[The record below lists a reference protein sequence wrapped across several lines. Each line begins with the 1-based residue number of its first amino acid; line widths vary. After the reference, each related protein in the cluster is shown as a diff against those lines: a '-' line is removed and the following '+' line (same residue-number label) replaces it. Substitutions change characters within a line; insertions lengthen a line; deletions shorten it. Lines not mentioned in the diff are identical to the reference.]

1 VEDGDE
7 EIGDGAIVDVA
18 SRVAALEQAGAERV
32 VLEVADYAGRC
43 LNRLRLGRGAA
54 VELDPEGL
62 TQEAVERFLDG
73 RWTWDR
79 ETQPSIA
86 EFLKSRIP
94 SLISNA
100 LTSAEYR
107 RGRQIPRRED
117 GTEDVDAITP
127 ADPQDPALAYLHVA
141 ISRPDEVLLQTID
154 DELADR
160 FWMALEDAV
169 KTVPD
174 AKMRGELEAVLVAVY
189 SGKDYGEIAEATGLS
204 PDVVYRRFYKLGTL
218 AENVAKD
225 LLKPDISPER
235 G

>member
-1 VEDGDE
+1 VASGWIGDE
-7 EIGDGAIVDVA
+7 AIVDVA
-18 SRVAALEQAGAERV
+18 SRVAALEHAGPERV

-62 TQEAVERFLDG
+62 TQEAIERFLDG

-79 ETQPSIA
+79 EKSPSIA
-86 EFLKSRIP
+86 EFLKSRIL

-107 RGRQIPRRED
+107 RGREIPRRVD
-117 GTEDVDAITP
+117 GTEDFDAVTP
-127 ADPQDPALAYLHVA
+127 ADPLDPALSDLHVS

-154 DELADR
+154 DETAGR

-169 KTVPD
+169 KTVSD
-174 AKMRGELEAVLVAVY
+174 AKMRGELETVLVAVY

-218 AENVAKD
+218 AENVAKEIT
-225 LLKPDISPER
+225 KSNSSAGR

>member
-1 VEDGDE
+1 MD
-7 EIGDGAIVDVA
+7 IA
-18 SRVAALEQAGAERV
+18 SRIAALEQAGAERV

-54 VELDPEGL
+54 VELDPEAL
-62 TQEAVERFLDG
+62 TQEAIERFLDG

-79 ETQPSIA
+79 DKYPSIA
-86 EFLKSRIP
+86 EFVKSRIP

-107 RGRQIPRRED
+107 RGREIPRRLDGAED
-117 GTEDVDAITP
+117 FDAVTPVDP
-127 ADPQDPALAYLHVA
+127 LEPALSDLHVA
-141 ISRPDEVLLQTID
+141 ISRPDEVLLQSID
-154 DELADR
+154 DEIADR
-160 FWMALEDAV
+160 FWMALDDAV
-169 KTVPD
+169 KTVAD
-174 AKMRGELEAVLVAVY
+174 AKMRAELEAVLVAVY

-225 LLKPDISPER
+225 ITKSNSSTGR